1 MDEAQ
6 QSQMLGEFGNL
17 FEHSC
22 HTGSLEF
29 AQWSWSQMNTGQRGQ
44 TLEKMRL
51 TRHLN
56 QVSVDVTFCPTI
68 NVTQYQAN
76 ALSQSMN
83 ALLRQAHRLN
93 LRNEFA
99 ACTEVCE
106 VLDCYQDFV
115 RDGSSNVVPFQ
126 ELIRT
131 KQKGILANH
140 RGVLSVLEKI
150 LSLIT
155 LGLYKQSFFKTASVK
170 CLNNCELS
178 LQSMSVRSIG

>member
-68 NVTQYQAN
+68 NETQYQAN

-170 CLNNCELS
+170 CLDNCELS